1 MPPIDSDAFEDC
13 YKRVH
18 PLVLAKCRRMLR
30 GHSDATDLAQE
41 VFVRLWKHR
50 ELVQDQQALT
60 AWLYRTST
68 HLAIDRARQQALS
81 RESLLHLET
90 LGLTEFDVSSE
101 DRLSSRRALRSIIGQ
116 FPEKELEAAILSRFD
131 RLTHPE
137 IAEVM
142 GVGER
147 TVRRLL
153 DRFDERV
160 SLMEESAP

>member
-1 MPPIDSDAFEDC
+1 MPPLDGASFEAC
-13 YKRVH
+13 YRRVF

-30 GHSDATDLAQE
+30 GHSDATDVAQE

-50 ELVQDQQALT
+50 ELVQDQQALI

-68 HLAIDRARQQALS
+68 RLVIDRARQRALS
-81 RESLLHLET
+81 HKSLAHLESIGT
-90 LGLTEFDVSSE
+90 SAEADVE
-101 DRLSSRRALRSIIGQ
+101 DRLASRGQLRFVVGEVPAQ
-116 FPEKELEAAILSRFD
+116 ELEAAILNRLD

-142 GVGER
+142 GVSER

-153 DRFDERV
+153 GRFDERV
-160 SLMEESAP
+160 SLLKESA